1 MRAPTATTRLAGVI
15 GDPVEHSLSPTLHNA
30 AFEALGLDWVYVAFP
45 VPAGQG
51 AAAVAAVRTLG
62 LAGLSVTMPHK
73 AEAARA
79 VDRLTPVAERLGVIN
94 TVVVRGHELIGDST
108 DGAGFVD
115 SLRHEGFD
123 PDGRRCVVLG
133 TGGAARAVALA
144 LGAAGA
150 GAVIVVGRS
159 PEAAAAGA
167 GLAGRAGRIGTVDE
181 VAAADLIV
189 NATPIGMTL
198 PVRAPGPDPA
208 VTQARAAAVGPAF
221 PLGLEVGRLGPG
233 QLVVDLIYAPALTPL
248 LLAARRQ
255 GATAV
260 NGLGMLLHQAG
271 RQVEAWT
278 GVAPPLDV
286 MAAAVRSSLDART
299 G

>member
-198 PVRAPGPDPA
+198 PS
-208 VTQARAAAVGPAF
+208 VGATPL
-221 PLGLEVGRLGPG
+221 PLGLDAGRLGGG
-233 QLVVDLIYAPALTPL
+233 QLVADLIYAPAITPL
-248 LLAARRQ
+248 LAAASRQ

-271 RQVEAWT
+271 RQIEAWT
-278 GVAPPLDV
+278 GLAPPLDV
-286 MAAAVRSSLDART
+286 MAVAARAALHHRSD
-299 G
+299 